1 MRNANDVNFT
11 KFFMGAVL
19 VDDCLRGAH
28 SLGKRLESE
37 LLLGR
42 VLKMSR
48 ESLFAHP
55 ERLLSE
61 DEWNEYDLLWKRV
74 KAGEPVAYILGHKEF
89 FGLDFK
95 VDERVLIPRPETE
108 HLVEAVLD
116 LVKEVEN
123 PRILDVGTG
132 TGVIALTLAQTLP
145 QARVWA
151 SDVSGAALEVARENA
166 VHLNVEGVEFFESDL
181 LSHLEWESWDLDVVV
196 ANLPYIGT
204 EIFDFV
210 EKSVKEYEPHEAL
223 FGGVDG
229 LGLYVQLFE
238 QIKCSKTGVR
248 PRWILGEFGALQ
260 RKAMAT
266 LIARF
271 FPSSSVTF
279 HQDLAGLDRFF
290 ILNLAHA

>member
-1 MRNANDVNFT
+1 
-11 KFFMGAVL
+11 
-19 VDDCLRGAH
+19 
-28 SLGKRLESE
+28 
-37 LLLGR
+37 
-42 VLKMSR
+42 
-48 ESLFAHP
+48 
-55 ERLLSE
+55 
-61 DEWNEYDLLWKRV
+61 LWKRV
-74 KAGEPVAYILGHKEF
+74 KAGEPIAYILGQKEF

-95 VDERVLIPRPETE
+95 VDARVLIPRPETE

-132 TGVIALTLAQTLP
+132 SGAIALALAHTLP

-166 VHLNVEGVEFFESDL
+166 LHLNCERVEFFESDV
-181 LSHLEWESWDLDVVV
+181 LSHLEWESWDLDVLV

-210 EKSVKEYEPHEAL
+210 EKSVKEYEPHGAL

-229 LGLYVQLFE
+229 LELYAQLFE
-238 QIKCSKTGVR
+238 QIKCSITGVK

-260 RKAMAT
+260 QEAMAT

-271 FPSSSVTF
+271 FPLSSVTF

-290 ILNLAHA
+290 ILRNL